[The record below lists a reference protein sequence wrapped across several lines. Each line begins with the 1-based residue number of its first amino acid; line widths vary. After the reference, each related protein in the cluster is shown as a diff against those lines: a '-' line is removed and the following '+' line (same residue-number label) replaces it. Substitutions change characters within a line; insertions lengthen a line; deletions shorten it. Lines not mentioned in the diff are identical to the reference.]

1 MRPAA
6 VPTFQGRARELGRP
20 GSWPWRLRRA
30 RGAVP
35 LPGRP
40 GFGGPLTE
48 LDREERQEPQA
59 GHPPRAR
66 PGEHVLPPGPPGRVS
81 AVGGTGV
88 RAGGQALCRGAPA
101 WHPEAPPGGS
111 TTLLHGRSFLL
122 TGNVL
127 PCGGWPHTAPGAGV
141 ARQPVQRPCTPP
153 GGRGARAGVMR
164 RGFWG
169 DAGACV
175 SSMLTV
181 VVPAGTHVRL
191 SGARPPHPPSPAQT
205 ESQRPRDP
213 GGLSAFPSADPGSCH
228 LLLVPAAN
236 KEPYRAPSNLKAE
249 GGSWSESPWDRGPEG
264 TVALRGRPV

>member
-30 RGAVP
+30 RSAVP

-66 PGEHVLPPGPPGRVS
+66 PGEHVLPPGPPGCVS

-101 WHPEAPPGGS
+101 WHPAAPPGGS
-111 TTLLHGRSFLL
+111 TALLHGRSFLL
-122 TGNVL
+122 TGMSSRVGAGHTRRPVPGWPGSQSDDPAPHL
-127 PCGGWPHTAPGAGV
+127 EGGGPGPERCGGVSGETLG
-141 ARQPVQRPCTPP
+141 PVSPRCSLWLSLQ
-153 GGRGARAGVMR
+153 AL
-164 RGFWG
+164 
-169 DAGACV
+169 ACNCP
-175 SSMLTV
+175 
-181 VVPAGTHVRL
+181 VPV
-191 SGARPPHPPSPAQT
+191 PPSP
-205 ESQRPRDP
+205 
-213 GGLSAFPSADPGSCH
+213 
-228 LLLVPAAN
+228 
-236 KEPYRAPSNLKAE
+236 EPCT
-249 GGSWSESPWDRGPEG
+249 D
-264 TVALRGRPV
+264 